1 MRTPGDTLSAHAA
14 DLLDE
19 WQLAP
24 DGEPERRAQSIVVP
38 VRTESGRRAVLKVR
52 EPDGS
57 LAHLALRH
65 WSGHGAVNLLRAD
78 PHRGALLLE
87 RLGPDDLTSVWDL
100 TACEVIGELYGRL
113 HVPAP
118 PQLRRLPELVRERS
132 ETLRALLQHGPLPRR
147 VVEQAL
153 GLGADLAADPAS
165 VGTLIHGNLHHG
177 NVLAAGE
184 DWAAIAPTP
193 LNGDPHWEPAPTL
206 LAHWA
211 EVVDDVRFGVRR
223 RFDTLVEVAG
233 LDEDRAR
240 AWTIVRV
247 AQWAAEPDADHDLL
261 TRCIAVVKAVQG

>member
-1 MRTPGDTLSAHAA
+1 MRVAGDVLSAHAA
-14 DLLDE
+14 DLLEE
-19 WQLAP
+19 WTLAP
-24 DGEPERRAQSIVVP
+24 VGAWDRRAQSIVVP
-38 VRTESGRRAVLKVR
+38 VRTESGRQAVLKVR

-65 WSGHGAVNLLRAD
+65 WNGHGAANLLRAD

-87 RLGPDDLTSVWDL
+87 RLGPVDLTSVWDL

-118 PQLRRLPELVRERS
+118 PQLRRLPDLVRERS
-132 ETLRALLQHGPLPRR
+132 EALRALPQHGPLPRR

-153 GLGADLAADPAS
+153 ALGADLAADPSS
-165 VGTLIHGNLHHG
+165 VGTLLHGDLQHG
-177 NVLAAGE
+177 HVLAAGE
-184 DWAAIAPTP
+184 DWAAISPTP

-223 RFDTLVEVAG
+223 RFDTLVDIAG

-247 AQWAAEPDADHDLL
+247 AQRAAEPDTDHDLL
-261 TRCIAVVKAVQG
+261 TRCIAVIKAVQG